1 QAAAIH
7 WPDCYCIAA
16 TRGQIPLVVCY
27 RLRFSIRVL
36 LYFNGPQGAL
46 YQNGT
51 MDELKREFS
60 DKAMEDFRLIDRA
73 VAHDD
78 EQAFARLL
86 QRYRRPVY
94 HMILKM
100 VRNVDDAEDLTIES
114 FRSEERRVGEEEE

>member
-1 QAAAIH
+1 
-7 WPDCYCIAA
+7 
-16 TRGQIPLVVCY
+16 
-27 RLRFSIRVL
+27 
-36 LYFNGPQGAL
+36 
-46 YQNGT
+46 

-60 DKAMEDFRLIDRA
+60 EKAMEDFRLIDQA

-100 VRNVDDAEDLTIES
+100 VRNVDDAEDLTI
-114 FRSEERRVGEEEE
+114 